1 MPSVSN
7 QPNINTLSGAMSAR
21 LKNSNLDRRG
31 SVQSVASDYR
41 FGQGKC
47 LNLLWMIGSHLKY
60 TCFSEEYDAKKAEKH
75 EEEPQKLSQVSRF
88 FGQDLDHF
96 NEKLLFS

>member
-7 QPNINTLSGAMSAR
+7 QPNINTLSGAMSVR

-41 FGQGKC
+41 FGQGKW
-47 LNLLWMIGSHLKY
+47 LNLIWITFKIY
-60 TCFSEEYDAKKAEKH
+60 T
-75 EEEPQKLSQVSRF
+75 
-88 FGQDLDHF
+88 
-96 NEKLLFS
+96 